1 MRISAYFGVSD
12 KPLLWLGS
20 SRNDVRAFPGDARR
34 VAGYQLRRVQQG
46 LDPSDWKPMTS
57 VGASVREIRI
67 RTGLEHRV
75 LYITRFSE
83 GVYVLHAFEKRMAK
97 TPKLDLALARKRLGV
112 LMETRRHEQIT
123 RR

>member
-1 MRISAYFGVSD
+1 MSD

-57 VGASVREIRI
+57 VGAGVREIRI
-67 RTGLEHRV
+67 RTGPEHRV
-75 LYITRFSE
+75 VYIARFSE
-83 GVYVLHAFEKRMAK
+83 GVYVLHAFEKRTAK
-97 TPKLDLALARKRLGV
+97 TPKQDLALARKRLGV
-112 LMETRRHEQIT
+112 LMETRRHEQVT
-123 RR
+123 RS